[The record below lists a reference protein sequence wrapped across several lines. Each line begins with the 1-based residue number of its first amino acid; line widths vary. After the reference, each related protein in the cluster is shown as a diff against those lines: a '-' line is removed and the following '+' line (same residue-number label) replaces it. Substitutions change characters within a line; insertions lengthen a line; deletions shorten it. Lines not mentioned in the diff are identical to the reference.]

1 MKASSILI
9 VDDKQDVLHS
19 LKMFL
24 KYEFE
29 EIHLLTKPHQIIPT
43 LKDNDIAVVLLDMNF
58 TPGERS
64 GREGLKW
71 LQNILKYD
79 QTISVVMLTAF
90 ADINLAV
97 EAIKQGAMDFIV
109 KPWEN
114 DKLVSTIHT
123 GIKLNQSQKEVETL
137 KEQKRQLIGDMERDP
152 AIIWGQSKA
161 MLELKKTINKIAP
174 TDTNILVTGEN
185 GTGKELIAR
194 YIHQKSARM
203 GNAFIKVDMGTLNE
217 NIFES
222 EMFGHVKGG
231 FTDARENRTG
241 RFELANEG
249 TLFMD
254 EIGNLPLTLQAKMLS
269 AIQDRTIQ
277 KVGSNEDIHFDA
289 RIITATNKNIDL
301 MVKNNQFR
309 QDLLYRLKTIHISI
323 PPLRE
328 RKEDIPSLADFF
340 LDKYSRK
347 YDKPNLYLS
356 TQALEKLK
364 SHNWPGNIR
373 ELEHMIEKATILT
386 ETSEVKDKDF
396 QLYGN
401 ANLNPEIS
409 ENLNLEE
416 LEKKAIVI
424 ALEKHKHNLSKAS
437 LELGITRPTLY
448 KKIRTYKINM

>member
-1 MKASSILI
+1 
-9 VDDKQDVLHS
+9 
-19 LKMFL
+19 
-24 KYEFE
+24 
-29 EIHLLTKPHQIIPT
+29 
-43 LKDNDIAVVLLDMNF
+43 
-58 TPGERS
+58 
-64 GREGLKW
+64 
-71 LQNILKYD
+71 
-79 QTISVVMLTAF
+79 MLTAF